1 MFTRSELRMKKI
13 LVLALCLLS
22 ILACNKRP
30 APAPVTTV
38 PAVLPQFA
46 QLNDLYGQFQGFRN
60 DRLYLRHGF
69 TANFP
74 QSDWLQQV
82 RELGQDPDLAE
93 RARLLSSLAIASRI
107 HGDSSQITRSFE
119 KRFTASL
126 HTPGPP
132 LPEEE
137 GASDAIAEAV
147 MSAPPPRIP
156 AEQVE
161 NATAEAWA
169 EASQA
174 ANIAAPGS
182 PDQPQ
187 DAASAFSPSDQVAAA
202 SPPASQAAPSARTGA
217 GPTAEIPS
225 SSVPAQTQTIPAE
238 PAQTP
243 ATGEPV
249 PSALVA
255 EPATLPAPP
264 SSPQPAEDLA
274 SEPSPAA
281 EAQTVPTRP
290 ETVAPTGD
298 TPVQTPVPPDGTPAL
313 LPGQRPQPAANQPET
328 AEKIAVLFTGDT
340 QGVVYPQPGITG
352 TVGGIARRLP
362 AIERMRAE
370 APAAVLLDAGDAFVS
385 GSPRAE
391 RINKTLVRAM
401 NRMRYDAMGLGP
413 YDLEMGEMA
422 LRELASVASFPFVC
436 SNLEFRKDAQPWI
449 RQYVLIERGRR
460 TIAVVS
466 LLEPGPAV
474 KITGARLIA
483 PELAMNE
490 LLPHLAAKADA
501 VVLLTQAGRERILPL
516 LGAATEVD
524 VVLGDARSVFQDT
537 PRYVPAIAKGMGL
550 VLVELEQSD
559 GVFRPGRSI
568 PLFTSGETDSN
579 LLRMLDEIRN

>member
-1 MFTRSELRMKKI
+1 MKKI

-30 APAPVTTV
+30 APAPVTAA

-107 HGDSSQITRSFE
+107 HGDSSRITRSFE

-126 HTPGPP
+126 HTPGLP

-137 GASDAIAEAV
+137 EASDAIADAG
-147 MSAPPPRIP
+147 MSAPTPRIP
-156 AEQVE
+156 AEQVQ
-161 NATAEAWA
+161 NATDETWT
-169 EASQA
+169 ETSQT
-174 ANIAAPGS
+174 ANIATPDS
-182 PDQPQ
+182 PDQTQ
-187 DAASAFSPSDQVAAA
+187 DAESEFSPSDQVVPA
-202 SPPASQAAPSARTGA
+202 SPPASQPAPSARTGA
-217 GPTAEIPS
+217 DPTAEIPP
-225 SSVPAQTQTIPAE
+225 SSVPAPTQTIPAE

-243 ATGEPV
+243 ATGESV
-249 PSALVA
+249 PPAEVA
-255 EPATLPAPP
+255 EQGTLPAPP

-281 EAQTVPTRP
+281 EAQTVPARP

-298 TPVQTPVPPDGTPAL
+298 TPVQTVVSPDETPAL
-313 LPGQRPQPAANQPET
+313 LPGQAPQPAANQPDT
-328 AEKIAVLFTGDT
+328 TEKITVLFTGDT

-362 AIERMRAE
+362 AIERVRAE
-370 APAAVLLDAGDAFVS
+370 DPDLVLLDAGDAFVS

-422 LRELASVASFPFVC
+422 LRELASVATFPFVC
-436 SNLEFRKDAQPWI
+436 SNLEFQKDAQPWI
-449 RQYVLIERGRR
+449 RQYVLIERGQR
-460 TIAVVS
+460 TIAVIS

-483 PELAMNE
+483 PELAMNK
-490 LLPHLAAKADA
+490 LMPQLAAKADA
-501 VVLLTQAGRERILPL
+501 VVLLTQAGREEVLPI
-516 LGAATEVD
+516 LGAATDVD

-550 VLVELEQSD
+550 GLVELDQSG

-568 PLFTSGETDSN
+568 PLFTSGETNPN
-579 LLRMLDEIRN
+579 LLRMLDEIQN